1 MKSFNVW
8 IRPSLFLGLWIAATS
23 YTLSELVT
31 VAPVLRSI
39 PTQPQRTAGYA
50 KMRTGA
56 RVQVVAR

>member
-39 PTQPQRTAGYA
+39 PTPQRTAGYA